1 MSGDRLRE
9 PRQLA
14 LWWALGLSV
23 LIHLLLLLVT
33 VWHPMNFRSDT
44 LAEVEPDDPI
54 TFSFVDPADT
64 TDDPFAEEPP
74 PAPTEPAPDLGIPE
88 QALPEPDPS
97 PPVEELVPEPTPDPP
112 MEEPAEE
119 TPLEDEPVAAEEP
132 ALEGSPSEAI
142 AEPAPAAQPRR
153 LDVRQA
159 LQDFRNSAATRPP
172 PEPEAPTTGRDRAV
186 FVPDFSEVP
195 FSGFGVGGLQFES
208 RDYDWN
214 DYGRQIYMAIW
225 RAWHNRLWMTTD
237 DFEKWAHNNGNWYL
251 KDQTQVRFVIE
262 RNGQV
267 TGIVQEAGSSS
278 PPLDASAL
286 DALAEVIL
294 PPLPSDFPRDQEVVH
309 AVFITDL
316 HVRDMRPVLG
326 RYKRM
331 GLF

>member
-1 MSGDRLRE
+1 MVSILD
-9 PRQLA
+9 Q
-14 LWWALGLSV
+14 V
-23 LIHLLLLLVT
+23 
-33 VWHPMNFRSDT
+33 
-44 LAEVEPDDPI
+44 EV
-54 TFSFVDPADT
+54 
-64 TDDPFAEEPP
+64 
-74 PAPTEPAPDLGIPE
+74 DLQIERRGWKEDNPVV
-88 QALPEPDPS
+88 
-97 PPVEELVPEPTPDPP
+97 VEELIPEPTPDPP

-159 LQDFRNSAATRPP
+159 LQDFRNSAPTRPP
-172 PEPEAPTTGRDRAV
+172 PEPEASTTGRDRTV

-195 FSGFGVGGLQFES
+195 VSGFGVGGLQFES

-294 PPLPSDFPRDQEVVH
+294 PPLPSDFPRDREVVH